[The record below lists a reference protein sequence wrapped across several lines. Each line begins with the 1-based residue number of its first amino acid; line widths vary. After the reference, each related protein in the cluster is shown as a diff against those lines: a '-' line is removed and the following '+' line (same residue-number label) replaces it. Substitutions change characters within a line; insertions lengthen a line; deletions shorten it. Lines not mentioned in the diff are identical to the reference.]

1 MDFRPNLFRQF
12 FILISFVAVIVSS
25 TFLVLLWLVPT
36 VQATPPKGS
45 YSGEMSQTVANN
57 VPNVLTST
65 TPVTSNVA
73 HAAVTLFFP
82 FLDSDGSS
90 GNSHLNVT
98 GMTQLYIE
106 TNTTGGDVAIEIRTP
121 DASNTLKLTCT
132 IPDETV
138 FHQPCGSIPAGTY
151 LIIANTLNC
160 GQLIETSLLIT
171 GPEQTVPVSCGSFQ
185 GVWSG
190 RINEYFAE

>member
-12 FILISFVAVIVSS
+12 FILISFVAVIATS

-36 VQATPPKGS
+36 AQATPPNGS
-45 YSGEMSQTVANN
+45 HSDETIRTVANN
-57 VPNVLTST
+57 VPNVLTDT

-73 HAAVTLFFP
+73 NSAVTLFLP
-82 FLDSDGSS
+82 FLDGDGSS
-90 GNSHLNVT
+90 GNRQLNAT
-98 GMTQLYIE
+98 EMTQLYIE
-106 TNTTGGDVAIEIRTP
+106 TSTTGGDVAIEIRTP

-138 FHQPCGSIPAGTY
+138 FRQPCGSIPSGTY
-151 LIIANTLNC
+151 AIIANTLNC
-160 GQLIETSLLIT
+160 GQLVETSVLVT
-171 GPEQTVPVSCGSFQ
+171 GPQQTVPVSCASFQ

-190 RINEYFAE
+190 RINKYFAE

>member
-25 TFLVLLWLVPT
+25 TFLALLWLVPT
-36 VQATPPKGS
+36 AQAIPPNGS
-45 YSGEMSQTVANN
+45 YSGEMIQMVADN
-57 VPNVLTST
+57 VPNVLTGT

-73 HAAVTLFFP
+73 NSAVTLFLP
-82 FLDSDGSS
+82 FLDSEGAS
-90 GNSHLNVT
+90 GNSLLSVT
-98 GMTQLYIE
+98 EMTQLYIE
-106 TNTTGGDVAIEIRTP
+106 TSTTGGDVAIEIRTP

-151 LIIANTLNC
+151 AIIANTLNC
-160 GQLIETSLLIT
+160 GQLVETSLLIT
-171 GPEQTVPVSCGSFQ
+171 GPEQTVPVSCASFQ

-190 RINEYFAE
+190 RINKYFAE

>member
-1 MDFRPNLFRQF
+1 M
-12 FILISFVAVIVSS
+12 
-25 TFLVLLWLVPT
+25 VLLWLVPT
-36 VQATPPKGS
+36 AQATPSKGS
-45 YSGEMSQTVANN
+45 HSDEIIQMIANH

-65 TPVTSNVA
+65 TPVTSNA
-73 HAAVTLFFP
+73 THSAVTLFFP
-82 FLDSDGSS
+82 FLGSNGPS
-90 GNSHLNVT
+90 GNGHLSVT

-138 FHQPCGSIPAGTY
+138 VHQPCGSIPAGTY

-160 GQLIETSLLIT
+160 GQLVEASLLIT
-171 GPEQTVPVSCGSFQ
+171 GPEQTVPISCGSFQ

-190 RINEYFAE
+190 RINKYFAE